1 MKIERNI
8 PLPVEVAKP
17 QKPRV
22 PVESLEIGD
31 SIFFPGMTRV
41 SALGT
46 VRGTAMRAGLRHNY
60 KSAAAADGVRVW
72 RIS

>member
-8 PLPVEVAKP
+8 PLPVAAEKP
-17 QKPRV
+17 RKPRV

-31 SIFFPGMTRV
+31 SIFFPATKRT

-60 KSAAAADGVRVW
+60 KSAPEGDGARVW